1 MFYISHFRE
10 KKLKAN
16 KSFFGINFSAV
27 IHTVFLFD
35 EQFFGR
41 VG

>member
-1 MFYISHFRE
+1 MCLLFLWE
-10 KKLKAN
+10 KLKAN
-16 KSFFGINFSAV
+16 KSFFGIDFSAM

-41 VG
+41 IG